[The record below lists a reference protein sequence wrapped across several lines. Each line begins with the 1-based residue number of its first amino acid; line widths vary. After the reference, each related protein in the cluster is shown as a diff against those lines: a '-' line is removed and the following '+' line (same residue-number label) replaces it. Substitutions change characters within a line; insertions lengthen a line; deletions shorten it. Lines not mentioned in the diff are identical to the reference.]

1 MKSLT
6 ALSLSIAV
14 LGAVATFLALQ
25 VAGGFVLIWVIFIG
39 WGAFYALGGTPEA
52 LKNTIVCGI
61 FGVIMA
67 WLSAVVILSVP
78 LAEQLGLPL
87 WAGIVVGVAVLI
99 LCLAANVPALSAI
112 PGSVFGYASTVGYL
126 LQTKDMFT
134 KADGTACGF
143 CKEALYA
150 AAATNPLIIMSIS
163 LAVGAGFGLLSS
175 KLGAAWTGE
184 EAAATPAEV
193 PDKLDEETKVAVSI
207 HPSVDNGIK
216 PAVEGFSGGTLKCA
230 CAGNAVVVTL
240 SSQTAHNHVCGCTK
254 CWKPAGAVFSQVAV
268 VSKDKLSVTE
278 NGDRLEIVDPDAAL
292 QRYACKGCGVHMYS
306 RIENQ
311 GHPFYGL
318 DFVHTELSSED
329 GWSPVE
335 FAAFVSS
342 IIESGTDPNDMGA
355 IRARLKEIGLEPY
368 DCLSPPL
375 MDAIATHLTKG

>member
-25 VAGGFVLIWVIFIG
+25 VAGGFVLIWVIFVG
-39 WGAFYALGGTPEA
+39 WGAFYALGGNQDA

-112 PGSVFGYASTVGYL
+112 PGSVFGYASTFGYL
-126 LQTKDMFT
+126 LQTPNMFAKD
-134 KADGTACGF
+134 
-143 CKEALYA
+143 ALYA

-193 PDKLDEETKVAVSI
+193 PDKLDE
-207 HPSVDNGIK
+207 
-216 PAVEGFSGGTLKCA
+216 
-230 CAGNAVVVTL
+230 
-240 SSQTAHNHVCGCTK
+240 
-254 CWKPAGAVFSQVAV
+254 
-268 VSKDKLSVTE
+268 
-278 NGDRLEIVDPDAAL
+278 
-292 QRYACKGCGVHMYS
+292 
-306 RIENQ
+306 
-311 GHPFYGL
+311 
-318 DFVHTELSSED
+318 
-329 GWSPVE
+329 
-335 FAAFVSS
+335 
-342 IIESGTDPNDMGA
+342 
-355 IRARLKEIGLEPY
+355 
-368 DCLSPPL
+368 
-375 MDAIATHLTKG
+375 

>member
-6 ALSLSIAV
+6 ALTLSIAV
-14 LGAVATFLALQ
+14 LGAVATFLALG
-25 VAGGFVLIWVIFIG
+25 VAGGYVLIWAVFIG
-39 WGAFYALGGTPEA
+39 WGAFFALGGNQDA

-112 PGSVFGYASTVGYL
+112 PGSVFGYASTFGYL
-126 LQTKDMFT
+126 LQTPDMFA
-134 KADGTACGF
+134 KD
-143 CKEALYA
+143 ALYA

-375 MDAIATHLTKG
+375 MDAIATHIAKN

>member
-14 LGAVATFLALQ
+14 LGGVATFLALS
-25 VAGGFVLIWVIFIG
+25 VASGYVLIWAVFIG
-39 WGAFYALGGTPEA
+39 WGAFFALGGNQDA

-87 WAGIVVGVAVLI
+87 WAGIVVGVAILI

-112 PGSVFGYASTVGYL
+112 PGSVFGYASTFGYL
-126 LQTKDMFT
+126 LQTPNMF
-134 KADGTACGF
+134 A
-143 CKEALYA
+143 KEALYA

-318 DFVHTELSSED
+318 DFVHTELSSEY

-375 MDAIATHLTKG
+375 MDAIATHIAKN